1 MQTIGT
7 GLVTVLWVSG
17 LWGAIAAWE
26 AHRKSSLWQKAG
38 WGAWIFHSFALLGT
52 IGLLLY
58 LLLTHRYEFH
68 YAWAHGSKLLSVE
81 YITAALWEG
90 QEGSFL
96 LWMLWHVVFGWMIL
110 AIRDEKRWALLA
122 GLLATNGYL
131 ATFLLGVS
139 LPKWSIIAGGTLIW
153 GLWAAQEWPLL
164 YRLIGAGALLGGMA
178 MNGWWIKGI
187 SIAIILTLAGVRQ
200 FSFLSVVTAIAL
212 LLVPLGTNWGS
223 FPFLYLWEVRDE
235 VPPGFIPTDGNG
247 LNPLLQSFWMV
258 IHPPVLFS
266 GYAAAALPFWE
277 GLLILRNGE
286 LSPTSTRRLL
296 RWIWLAVGLLGL
308 GIGLGAYWAYETLN
322 FGGYWNWDPVENASL
337 APWLVLV
344 AAAHMLWVWRRQRK
358 AANLALALTVLG
370 FPLVLYS
377 SYLTRSGILSD
388 SSVHSF
394 TDLGLGDW
402 LLWGVGIS
410 LLGVGAVAWKALKK
424 ARLQSTY
431 TPIITQSALAGGA
444 ALLVWIAIVLTIFTS
459 LPAIN
464 KLLGTSWTL
473 GSGALQVYYEWIG
486 VFAVPLLGL
495 MGYALVQAYRVKGW
509 EKVLWGSA
517 LVLSVI
523 VLALWWSGWDFIYH
537 PAYRS
542 LLDSSSWTTR
552 LRAVLFLLLDDLL
565 WGAALVSGGAALAVW
580 LQRRRGPHL
589 WAVIAHFGFALMII
603 GALLSSGY
611 EKVLSQN
618 LNPRSPA
625 TTDNLFIPRGGS
637 SIGLGYFVRYDGLVE
652 PIPPIR
658 NLTPLLHEKGQ
669 TLWRFRDSLGF
680 SYQVWLPDGLP
691 QQGEVIHPV
700 ALSSA
705 STFIESNLAILPIE
719 PADRRYRY
727 RVSLTSLDSARTY
740 PLLLE
745 ADVSESSGLLA
756 HPAHV
761 RLWHGDLYV
770 HITSLPKA
778 EGLPLTQS
786 TLALG
791 LRDTATFEDIAVVFE
806 RLTEVENAP
815 HPTFRAWLAVWKG
828 LPELVQRFPVDFG
841 IRDKELLT
849 PSASVPS
856 LGLSVQLESIS
867 VKAGK
872 LNFRVALRRRPDAFI
887 TLKILYKPFIGLF
900 WLGILLTLAGA
911 FGAMFRHRL
920 NSRTL

>member
-1 MQTIGT
+1 
-7 GLVTVLWVSG
+7 
-17 LWGAIAAWE
+17 
-26 AHRKSSLWQKAG
+26 
-38 WGAWIFHSFALLGT
+38 
-52 IGLLLY
+52 
-58 LLLTHRYEFH
+58 
-68 YAWAHGSKLLSVE
+68 
-81 YITAALWEG
+81 
-90 QEGSFL
+90 
-96 LWMLWHVVFGWMIL
+96 
-110 AIRDEKRWALLA
+110 
-122 GLLATNGYL
+122 
-131 ATFLLGVS
+131 
-139 LPKWSIIAGGTLIW
+139 
-153 GLWAAQEWPLL
+153 
-164 YRLIGAGALLGGMA
+164 
-178 MNGWWIKGI
+178 
-187 SIAIILTLAGVRQ
+187 
-200 FSFLSVVTAIAL
+200 
-212 LLVPLGTNWGS
+212 
-223 FPFLYLWEVRDE
+223 
-235 VPPGFIPTDGNG
+235 
-247 LNPLLQSFWMV
+247 
-258 IHPPVLFS
+258 
-266 GYAAAALPFWE
+266 
-277 GLLILRNGE
+277 
-286 LSPTSTRRLL
+286 
-296 RWIWLAVGLLGL
+296 
-308 GIGLGAYWAYETLN
+308 
-322 FGGYWNWDPVENASL
+322 
-337 APWLVLV
+337 
-344 AAAHMLWVWRRQRK
+344 
-358 AANLALALTVLG
+358 
-370 FPLVLYS
+370 
-377 SYLTRSGILSD
+377 
-388 SSVHSF
+388 
-394 TDLGLGDW
+394 
-402 LLWGVGIS
+402 
-410 LLGVGAVAWKALKK
+410 
-424 ARLQSTY
+424 
-431 TPIITQSALAGGA
+431 
-444 ALLVWIAIVLTIFTS
+444 
-459 LPAIN
+459 
-464 KLLGTSWTL
+464 
-473 GSGALQVYYEWIG
+473 
-486 VFAVPLLGL
+486 
-495 MGYALVQAYRVKGW
+495 
-509 EKVLWGSA
+509 
-517 LVLSVI
+517 
-523 VLALWWSGWDFIYH
+523 
-537 PAYRS
+537 
-542 LLDSSSWTTR
+542 
-552 LRAVLFLLLDDLL
+552 
-565 WGAALVSGGAALAVW
+565 
-580 LQRRRGPHL
+580 
-589 WAVIAHFGFALMII
+589 MII